1 MREVL
6 ATLAPDA
13 APGGLVSPES
23 VQVAP
28 LVLVACS
35 GGADSLALAACA
47 AAEARKHGIRVGAV
61 VVDHAMQ
68 AGSAQV
74 AERAGRQ
81 CEALGLAPV
90 RVVTVEVLA
99 RGAGPEANARTAR
112 YDALNRVAV
121 ELGAAQI
128 LLGHTLDD
136 QAETVLL
143 GLARGAGARSLAGMA
158 SSRGLLRRPFLAL
171 TRAQTEQV
179 CAETNLDFWT
189 DPTNVAPAE
198 CTEAPEARV
207 APSGTAGV
215 APDPGP
221 GAPWPLRSR
230 VRSTLMPAL
239 TRVLGPGVVS
249 ALARSAE
256 QLREDDD
263 FLSECAARALEMHVV
278 DGPEGD
284 PRGRDA
290 PAALV
295 TAGATT
301 TAPVVVLDASGL
313 ATEPDAIRR
322 RVLHRGAVAAGCP
335 PGALTRAHVL
345 AIDALVVAWRGQLPT
360 HLPGGIRA
368 SREYGRLVLHTPTP

>member
-6 ATLAPDA
+6 ATLARGTEPRGPVDA
-13 APGGLVSPES
+13 SPG
-23 VQVAP
+23 AP

-35 GGADSLALAACA
+35 GGADSLALAACV
-47 AAEARKHGIRVGAV
+47 AAEARKHGIRAGAV

-68 AGSAQV
+68 PGSAQV
-74 AERAGRQ
+74 ASHAGRQ
-81 CEALGLAPV
+81 CEDLGLDPV
-90 RVVTVEVLA
+90 RIVKVYVPA

-112 YDALNRVAV
+112 YDALSTVAA
-121 ELGAAQI
+121 ELGAVQI

-158 SSRGLLRRPFLAL
+158 SSRGLLRRPFLTL

-179 CAETNLDFWT
+179 CEETNLDFWT

-198 CTEAPEARV
+198 CTERNV
-207 APSGTAGV
+207 APSAIAV
-215 APDPGP
+215 EALNPGAA
-221 GAPWPLRSR
+221 APWPLRSR

-239 TRVLGPGVVS
+239 TRVLGPGVVG

-263 FLSECAARALEMHVV
+263 LLSELADRALTMHVV
-278 DGPEGD
+278 DGPESG

-290 PAALV
+290 PDALAPSAALRV
-295 TAGATT
+295 VAT
-301 TAPVVVLDASGL
+301 VVLDAQGL
-313 ATEPDAIRR
+313 AVEPDAIRR
-322 RVLHRGAVAAGCP
+322 RVLHRAAVAAGCP

-345 AIDALVVAWRGQLPT
+345 AIDALVIAWRGQRPT